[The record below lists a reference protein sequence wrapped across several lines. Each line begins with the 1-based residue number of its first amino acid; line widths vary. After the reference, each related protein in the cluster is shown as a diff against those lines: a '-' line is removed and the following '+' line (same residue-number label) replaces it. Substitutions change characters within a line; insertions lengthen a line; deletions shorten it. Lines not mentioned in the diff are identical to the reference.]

1 MTDSID
7 TSWDYVIAGA
17 GSAGCVLAAR
27 LSEDPKVRVLLLEAG
42 PEDRSIWLK
51 MPAGM
56 SRVVWGDRYSWAFTS
71 APEPHLENR
80 RLGHPRGKVVGG
92 SSSIN
97 GMVWLRGHAR
107 DFDGWAQLGARG
119 WSYEDVLPYF
129 CRSETAPADTDSL
142 RGKGGPI
149 RITRGDVEA
158 SPLAKAFVEAGV
170 EAGYPRTRDFNGSQQ
185 EGFGAVER
193 STWRGRRWSAA
204 HAYLNPVRNR
214 PNLTVIT
221 GAHVLGIELEGQ
233 RATGLRYA
241 QTGRGNLATRATG
254 LRYAEVGR
262 EYLATSRE
270 VILCGGAIGSPH
282 ILQLSGIGP
291 REHLE
296 AAGIKVRHALSGVG
310 ENLNDHPDLV
320 IQHLCKQPVSLY
332 PVTRAP
338 RSWLAGVEWILKG
351 SGPAAT
357 NHFEAGGFITSR
369 SEVDQPDI
377 QFTFMPLAVVPGGTD
392 VLAEHAFQVHIDLMR
407 PRSRGHVRTMNSDPF
422 QAPEILFNYLDD
434 PQDLADLR
442 AGVRRLREILSRPAL
457 APFAGAELFPG
468 PAVQTDDEIDRW
480 IRQTLETCY
489 HPVGTCR
496 MGTADDPGAVV
507 DPECRVRG
515 LEGLRVVDASI
526 MPAIVSANTNA
537 STIMIAEKAAD
548 IIRGRTPLRAAE
560 PTNQSPAQNL
570 IRRIST

>member
-1 MTDSID
+1 MKDRTDR
-7 TSWDYVIAGA
+7 SWDYVIAGA

-27 LSEDPKVRVLLLEAG
+27 LTEDPACRVLLLEAG
-42 PEDRSIWLK
+42 PEDRSIWLR

-71 APEPHLENR
+71 EPEPHLENR
-80 RLGHPRGKVVGG
+80 RLGHPRGKVLGG

-129 CRSETAPADTDSL
+129 CRAETAPIGDDPL
-142 RGKGGPI
+142 RGNDGPI
-149 RITRGDVEA
+149 RITRGNVDG
-158 SPLAKAFVEAGV
+158 STLARAFVAAGI
-170 EAGYPRTRDFNGSQQ
+170 EAGYPSTKDFNGSQQ

-193 STWRGRRWSAA
+193 STWHGRRWSAA
-204 HAYLNPVRNR
+204 HAYLNPARNR
-214 PNLTVIT
+214 PNLTVMT
-221 GAHVLGIELEGQ
+221 GAHVLGVDIEGH

-241 QTGRGNLATRATG
+241 RA
-254 LRYAEVGR
+254 GR
-262 EYLATSRE
+262 EHLALAGE
-270 VILCGGAIGSPH
+270 VILCGGAVGSPH

-291 REHLE
+291 TNHLE
-296 AAGIKVRHALSGVG
+296 TAGIKVRHALPGVG

-320 IQHLCKQPVSLY
+320 IQHACKQPVSLY

-338 RSWLAGVEWILKG
+338 RSWLAGAEWMLRG

-357 NHFEAGGFITSR
+357 NHFEAGGFVTSR
-369 SEVDQPDI
+369 RELDQPDI

-392 VLAEHAFQVHIDLMR
+392 VLAKHAFQVHIDLMR
-407 PRSRGHVRTMNSDPF
+407 PRSRGHVRTTNSDPF
-422 QAPEILFNYLDD
+422 RAPEILFNYLGD

-442 AGVRRLREILSRPAL
+442 SGVHLLRKVLSQPAL

-468 PAVQTDDEIDRW
+468 PAVRTDEEIDHW

-496 MGTADDPGAVV
+496 MGAADDPGAVV

-548 IIRGRTPLRAAE
+548 LIRGRTPLRAGQAANE
-560 PTNQSPAQNL
+560 TPA
-570 IRRIST
+570 RRINA

>member
-1 MTDSID
+1 MTDRAD
-7 TSWDYVIAGA
+7 LTWDYVIAGA

-27 LSEDPKVRVLLLEAG
+27 LSEDPEVRVLLLEAG
-42 PEDRSIWLK
+42 PEDRSIWLR

-71 APEPHLENR
+71 APEPHLGNR

-129 CRSETAPADTDSL
+129 CRSETAPDDGAAL
-142 RGKGGPI
+142 RGKDGPI
-149 RITRGDVEA
+149 RITPGDTRV
-158 SPLAKAFVEAGV
+158 SPLARAFVEAGI
-170 EAGYPRTRDFNGSQQ
+170 EAGYPRTADFNGAQQ

-204 HAYLNPVRNR
+204 HGYLNPVRGR
-214 PNLTVIT
+214 PNLTVVT
-221 GAHVLGIELEGQ
+221 DAHVLAVELEGQ
-233 RATGLRYA
+233 KATGLHY
-241 QTGRGNLATRATG
+241 TKSGGNEFARA
-254 LRYAEVGR
+254 
-262 EYLATSRE
+262 RE
-270 VILCGGAIGSPH
+270 VILCSGAIGSPH
-282 ILQLSGIGP
+282 ILQLSGIGSP
-291 REHLE
+291 RHLE

-320 IQHLCKQPVSLY
+320 IQHACKQPVSLY

-338 RSWLAGVEWILKG
+338 RSWFAGIEWVLKG

-357 NHFEAGGFITSR
+357 NHFEAGGFVTSR
-369 SEVDQPDI
+369 PELEQPDI
-377 QFTFMPLAVVPGGTD
+377 QYTFMPLAVVPGSVD
-392 VLAEHAFQVHIDLMR
+392 VRTQHAFQVHIDLMR
-407 PRSRGHVRTMNSDPF
+407 PRSRGHVRAVTSDPF
-422 QAPEILFNYLDD
+422 CAPEILFNYLDD

-442 AGVRRLREILSRPAL
+442 AGVRILRDILSRPAL
-457 APFAGAELFPG
+457 SPFAGAELFPG
-468 PAVQTDDEIDRW
+468 PGIKTDEEIDCW

-496 MGTADDPGAVV
+496 MGAADDPGAVV

-515 LEGLRVVDASI
+515 IDGLRVVDASI
-526 MPAIVSANTNA
+526 MPEIVSANTNA

-548 IIRGRTPLRAAE
+548 IIRGRTPLRTQITTEQLPKRTSA
-560 PTNQSPAQNL
+560 
-570 IRRIST
+570 

>member
-1 MTDSID
+1 MSGRADM
-7 TSWDYVIAGA
+7 SWDYVIAGA

-27 LSEDPKVRVLLLEAG
+27 LTEDPACRVLLLEAG
-42 PEDRSIWLK
+42 PEDRSIWLR

-56 SRVVWGDRYSWAFTS
+56 SRVVWGERYSWAFTS

-80 RLGHPRGKVVGG
+80 RLGHPRGKVLGG

-97 GMVWLRGHAR
+97 GMVWLRGHPR

-129 CRSETAPADTDSL
+129 CRAETAPNADDL
-142 RGKGGPI
+142 VRGKSGPI
-149 RITRGDVEA
+149 RITRGDVDG
-158 SPLAKAFVEAGV
+158 SPLAKAFIAAGV
-170 EAGYPRTRDFNGSQQ
+170 EAGYPETSDFNGRQQ

-204 HAYLNPVRNR
+204 HAYLNPARNR

-221 GAHVLGIELEGQ
+221 GAHVLGVEIEGQ
-233 RATGLRYA
+233 RATGLRYSKA
-241 QTGRGNLATRATG
+241 
-254 LRYAEVGR
+254 GR
-262 EYLATSRE
+262 EHFAAAGE

-282 ILQLSGIGP
+282 VLQLSGIGSP
-291 REHLE
+291 KHLE
-296 AAGIKVRHALSGVG
+296 SAGIKVRHALPGVG

-320 IQHLCKQPVSLY
+320 IQHACKQPVSLY

-338 RSWLAGVEWILKG
+338 RSWLAGVEWMLRG

-357 NHFEAGGFITSR
+357 NHFEAGGFVTSR
-369 SEVDQPDI
+369 RELDQPDI

-392 VLAEHAFQVHIDLMR
+392 VLAKHAFQVHIDLMR
-407 PRSRGHVRTMNSDPF
+407 PRSRGHVRATSSDPF

-442 AGVRRLREILSRPAL
+442 TGVHLLRGVLSQPAL

-468 PAVQTDDEIDRW
+468 PTVRTDEEIDRW

-496 MGTADDPGAVV
+496 MGAADDPGAVV

-537 STIMIAEKAAD
+537 PTIMIAEKAAD
-548 IIRGRTPLRAAE
+548 IIRGRTPLHAATTANE
-560 PTNQSPAQNL
+560 TPA
-570 IRRIST
+570 RRTIA

>member
-1 MTDSID
+1 MTGRPGP
-7 TSWDYVIAGA
+7 SWDYVIAGA

-27 LSEDPKVRVLLLEAG
+27 LSEDPTVRVLLLEAG
-42 PEDRSIWLK
+42 PEDRSIWLR

-56 SRVVWGDRYSWAFTS
+56 SRVVWGNRYSWSFVS
-71 APEPHLENR
+71 APEPHLGNR
-80 RLGHPRGKVVGG
+80 RLGHPRGKVLGG

-97 GMVWLRGHAR
+97 GMVWLRGHPL

-129 CRSETAPADTDSL
+129 CRSETAPAETDAL
-142 RGKGGPI
+142 RGKSGPI
-149 RITRGDVEA
+149 RVTRGDVAA
-158 SPLAKAFVEAGV
+158 SPLARAFVEAGI
-170 EAGYPRTRDFNGSQQ
+170 EAGYPGTEDFNGGQQ

-193 STWRGRRWSAA
+193 STWKGRRWSASQ
-204 HAYLNPVRNR
+204 AYLAPVRGR
-214 PNLTVIT
+214 PNLTVIS
-221 GAHVLGIELEGQ
+221 GAQVLGVELEGQ
-233 RATGLRYA
+233 RATGLRYTKGA
-241 QTGRGNLATRATG
+241 RRPVATHAAEPTGAGRA
-254 LRYAEVGR
+254 R
-262 EYLATSRE
+262 EYFAAARE
-270 VILCGGAIGSPH
+270 VILCAGAIGSPH
-282 ILQLSGIGP
+282 ILQLSGIGS

-296 AAGIKVRHALSGVG
+296 AAGIVVRHVLPGVG

-320 IQHLCKQPVSLY
+320 IQHACKQPVSLY

-338 RSWLAGVEWILKG
+338 RSWLAGVEWMLKG
-351 SGPAAT
+351 TGPAAT

-369 SEVDQPDI
+369 PELEHPDI
-377 QFTFMPLAVVPGGTD
+377 QYTFMPLAVVPGGVD

-407 PRSRGHVRTMNSDPF
+407 PRSRGHVRAVSGDAMQP
-422 QAPEILFNYLDD
+422 PEILFNYLDD

-442 AGVRRLREILSRPAL
+442 AGVRLLRDILSRPAL
-457 APFAGAELFPG
+457 SPFAGAELFPG
-468 PAVQTDDEIDRW
+468 PSIQTDDAIDQW

-496 MGTADDPGAVV
+496 MGAADDPDAVV

-548 IIRGRTPLRAAE
+548 LILGRPPLGAAPPAGRDALRRAGA
-560 PTNQSPAQNL
+560 
-570 IRRIST
+570 

>member
-1 MTDSID
+1 MTGRADM
-7 TSWDYVIAGA
+7 SWDYVISGA

-27 LSEDPKVRVLLLEAG
+27 LSEDPDVRVLLLEAG
-42 PEDRSIWLK
+42 PEDRSIWLR

-71 APEPHLENR
+71 APEPHLGDR

-97 GMVWLRGHAR
+97 GMVWLRGHPR

-129 CRSETAPADTDSL
+129 CRSESAPTEADTL

-158 SPLAKAFVEAGV
+158 ALLARAFVEAGV
-170 EAGYPRTRDFNGSQQ
+170 EAGYPRTRDFNGAQQ

-204 HAYLNPVRNR
+204 RAYLNPVRNR
-214 PNLTVIT
+214 PNLTVIS
-221 GAHVLGIELEGQ
+221 GAHVLGVELEGQ
-233 RATGLRYA
+233 HATGLRYA
-241 QTGRGNLATRATG
+241 KG
-254 LRYAEVGR
+254 GR
-262 EYLATSRE
+262 EHVANASRE
-270 VILCGGAIGSPH
+270 VILSSGAIGSPH

-291 REHLE
+291 RQHLE
-296 AAGIKVRHALSGVG
+296 AAGIKVRHALAGVG

-320 IQHLCKQPVSLY
+320 IQHACKQPVSLY

-338 RSWLAGVEWILKG
+338 RSWLAGVEWMLKG
-351 SGPAAT
+351 TGPAAT

-369 SEVDQPDI
+369 PEIEHPDI
-377 QFTFMPLAVVPGGTD
+377 QYTFMPLAVVPGGVD
-392 VLAEHAFQVHIDLMR
+392 VRMEHAFQVHIDLMR
-407 PRSRGHVRTMNSDPF
+407 PRSRGHVRALSGDPL
-422 QAPEILFNYLDD
+422 QAPEILLNYLDD

-442 AGVRRLREILSRPAL
+442 AGVHLLRDILSRPAL
-457 APFAGAELFPG
+457 SPFAGAELFPG
-468 PAVQTDDEIDRW
+468 PDIRTDEEIDQW

-496 MGTADDPGAVV
+496 MGAADDPGAVV

-548 IIRGRTPLRAAE
+548 IIRGRTPLRAEATTE
-560 PTNQSPAQNL
+560 DNT
-570 IRRIST
+570 RRISA

>member
-1 MTDSID
+1 MTGRADM
-7 TSWDYVIAGA
+7 SWDYVIAGA

-27 LSEDPKVRVLLLEAG
+27 LSEDPSCRVLLLEAG
-42 PEDRSIWLK
+42 PEDRSIWMR

-71 APEPHLENR
+71 APEPQLENR
-80 RLGHPRGKVVGG
+80 RLGHPRGKVIGG

-97 GMVWLRGHAR
+97 GMVWLRGHPR

-129 CRSETAPADTDSL
+129 CRSETAPAADDAL
-142 RGKGGPI
+142 RGNDGPV
-149 RITRGDVEA
+149 RITRGDVDA
-158 SPLAKAFVEAGV
+158 SALAKAFVAAGI
-170 EAGYPRTRDFNGSQQ
+170 EAGYPKTSDFNGTQQ

-204 HAYLNPVRNR
+204 HAYLKPARKR
-214 PNLTVIT
+214 PNLTVVT
-221 GAHVLGIELEGQ
+221 GAHALGVELEGQ

-241 QTGRGNLATRATG
+241 KG
-254 LRYAEVGR
+254 GR
-262 EYLATSRE
+262 EHLAAACE
-270 VILCGGAIGSPH
+270 VILSGGAIGSPH

-291 REHLE
+291 QKYLE
-296 AAGIKVRHALSGVG
+296 AAGIKVRHALSEVG

-320 IQHLCKQPVSLY
+320 IQHACKQSVSLY

-338 RSWLAGVEWILKG
+338 RSWLAGVEWMLKG

-369 SEVDQPDI
+369 PELEQPDI

-407 PRSRGHVRTMNSDPF
+407 PRSRGHVRVVNSDPY
-422 QAPEILFNYLDD
+422 QAPEILFNYLSDR
-434 PQDLADLR
+434 QDLADLR
-442 AGVRRLREILSRPAL
+442 AGVHLLRDVLSRPAL

-468 PAVQTDDEIDRW
+468 PAVRTDEEIDRW

-496 MGTADDPGAVV
+496 MGAADDPGAVV

-537 STIMIAEKAAD
+537 STIMIAEKASD
-548 IIRGRTPLRAAE
+548 IIRGRPPLRPVQA
-560 PTNQSPAQNL
+560 TNEDHAW
-570 IRRIST
+570 RTRA

>member
-1 MTDSID
+1 MPVRSEEK
-7 TSWDYVIAGA
+7 WDYVIAGA

-27 LSEDPKVRVLLLEAG
+27 LSEDPACRVLLLEAG

-71 APEPHLENR
+71 APEPHLGNR

-97 GMVWLRGHAR
+97 GMVWLRGHPR

-129 CRSETAPADTDSL
+129 CRSETAPAGAL
-142 RGKGGPI
+142 RGKDGPI
-149 RITRGDVEA
+149 RITRGNVEA
-158 SPLAKAFVEAGV
+158 SPLARAFVEAGV
-170 EAGYPRTRDFNGSQQ
+170 EAGYPETDDFNGRQQ

-204 HAYLNPVRNR
+204 HAYLNPVRSR
-214 PNLTVIT
+214 PNLKVIT
-221 GAHVLGIELEGQ
+221 RAHVLGVALEGQ

-241 QTGRGNLATRATG
+241 KDGREHLATA
-254 LRYAEVGR
+254 
-262 EYLATSRE
+262 SRE

-291 REHLE
+291 QKHLE

-320 IQHLCKQPVSLY
+320 IQHACKQPVSLY

-338 RSWLAGVEWILKG
+338 RSWLAGVEWMLKG

-369 SEVDQPDI
+369 PELEHPDI
-377 QFTFMPLAVVPGGTD
+377 QFTFMPLAVVPGGVD
-392 VLAEHAFQVHIDLMR
+392 VRAEHAFQVHIDLMR
-407 PRSRGHVRTMNSDPF
+407 PRSRGHVRALSSNAM

-442 AGVRRLREILSRPAL
+442 AGVRLLRDVLSRPAL

-468 PAVQTDDEIDRW
+468 PAVRTDEEIDGW

-496 MGTADDPGAVV
+496 MGAADDSGAVV

-548 IIRGRTPLRAAE
+548 IILGRVPLAA
-560 PTNQSPAQNL
+560 AQTMNHDQA
-570 IRRIST
+570 RRTIA

>member
-1 MTDSID
+1 MTGSADM
-7 TSWDYVIAGA
+7 SWDYVIAGA

-27 LSEDPKVRVLLLEAG
+27 LSEDPACRVLLLEAG
-42 PEDRSIWLK
+42 PEDRSIWLR

-97 GMVWLRGHAR
+97 GMVWLRGHPR

-129 CRSETAPADTDSL
+129 CRSETAPVDAAAL
-142 RGKGGPI
+142 RGKEGPI
-149 RITRGDVEA
+149 RITRGDVDA
-158 SPLAKAFVEAGV
+158 SPLAKAFVAAGI
-170 EAGYPRTRDFNGSQQ
+170 EAGYPKTRDFNGSQQ

-204 HAYLNPVRNR
+204 HAYLNPARAR
-214 PNLTVIT
+214 SNLTVIT
-221 GAHVLGIELEGQ
+221 GAHALGVELEGQ

-241 QTGRGNLATRATG
+241 KGGREHLATA
-254 LRYAEVGR
+254 
-262 EYLATSRE
+262 RE

-282 ILQLSGIGP
+282 ILQLSGIGSQK
-291 REHLE
+291 HLE
-296 AAGIKVRHALSGVG
+296 AAGIKVRHALPGVG

-320 IQHLCKQPVSLY
+320 IQHVCKQPVSLY

-338 RSWLAGVEWILKG
+338 RSWLAGVEWMLKG

-369 SEVDQPDI
+369 PELEHPDI
-377 QFTFMPLAVVPGGTD
+377 QFTFMPLAVVPGGID

-407 PRSRGHVRTMNSDPF
+407 PRSRGHVRALNSDPF

-442 AGVRRLREILSRPAL
+442 AGVHLLRDVLSRPAL

-468 PAVQTDDEIDRW
+468 PVVRTDEEIDRW

-496 MGTADDPGAVV
+496 MGAADDPGAVV

-537 STIMIAEKAAD
+537 ATIMIAEKAAD
-548 IIRGRTPLRAAE
+548 IIRGRAPLRAAQANNE
-560 PTNQSPAQNL
+560 EHT
-570 IRRIST
+570 RRTSA

>member
-1 MTDSID
+1 M
-7 TSWDYVIAGA
+7 SWDYVIAGA

-27 LSEDPKVRVLLLEAG
+27 LSEDPACRVLLLEAG
-42 PEDRSIWLK
+42 PEDRSIWLR

-80 RLGHPRGKVVGG
+80 QLGHPRGKVVGG

-97 GMVWLRGHAR
+97 GMVWLRGHPR

-129 CRSETAPADTDSL
+129 CRSETAPVDDHL

-158 SPLAKAFVEAGV
+158 SPLSRAFIAAGI
-170 EAGYPRTRDFNGSQQ
+170 EAGYPATPDFNGGQQ

-204 HAYLNPVRNR
+204 HAYLNPVRDR
-214 PNLTVIT
+214 PNLTVIA
-221 GAHVLGIELEGQ
+221 GAHALEVLLEGSH
-233 RATGLRYA
+233 ATGLRYA
-241 QTGRGNLATRATG
+241 KD
-254 LRYAEVGR
+254 GR
-262 EYLATSRE
+262 EHIATAHE
-270 VILCGGAIGSPH
+270 VILSGGAIGSPH
-282 ILQLSGIGP
+282 LLQLSGIGP
-291 REHLE
+291 QKHLE
-296 AAGIKVRHALSGVG
+296 AAGIKVRHVLPGVG

-320 IQHLCKQPVSLY
+320 IQHACKLPVSLY

-338 RSWLAGVEWILKG
+338 RSWLAGVEWMLRG

-369 SEVDQPDI
+369 PELEHPDL
-377 QFTFMPLAVVPGGTD
+377 QFTFMPLAVVPGGTE
-392 VLAEHAFQVHIDLMR
+392 VRAEHAFQVHIDLMR
-407 PRSRGHVRTMNSDPF
+407 PRSRGHVRATSNDPF

-442 AGVRRLREILSRPAL
+442 AGVHLLRRVLSQPAL
-457 APFAGAELFPG
+457 TPFAGAELFPG
-468 PAVQTDDEIDRW
+468 PAVQTDAEIDRW

-496 MGTADDPGAVV
+496 MGAADDPGAVV

-515 LEGLRVVDASI
+515 IEGLRVVDASI

-537 STIMIAEKAAD
+537 STIMIAEKASD
-548 IIRGRTPLRAAE
+548 IIRGRTPLRAA
-560 PTNQSPAQNL
+560 QALSQQHA
-570 IRRIST
+570 RRTSA

>member
-1 MTDSID
+1 M
-7 TSWDYVIAGA
+7 SWDYVIAGA

-27 LSEDPKVRVLLLEAG
+27 LSEDPACRVLLLEAG
-42 PEDRSIWLK
+42 PEDRSIWLR

-56 SRVVWGDRYSWAFTS
+56 SRVVWGDRYSWAFIS

-80 RLGHPRGKVVGG
+80 QLGHPRGKVVGG

-97 GMVWLRGHAR
+97 GMVWLRGHPR

-129 CRSETAPADTDSL
+129 CRSETAPVDDKL

-158 SPLAKAFVEAGV
+158 SPLSRAFIAAGI
-170 EAGYPRTRDFNGSQQ
+170 EAGYPATPDFNGGQQ
-185 EGFGAVER
+185 EGFCAVER

-204 HAYLNPVRNR
+204 HAYLNPVRDR
-214 PNLTVIT
+214 PNLTVIA
-221 GAHVLGIELEGQ
+221 GAHALEVMLEGS

-241 QTGRGNLATRATG
+241 KD
-254 LRYAEVGR
+254 GR
-262 EYLATSRE
+262 EHIATAQE
-270 VILCGGAIGSPH
+270 VILSGGAIGSPH
-282 ILQLSGIGP
+282 LLQLSGIGP
-291 REHLE
+291 QRHLA
-296 AAGIKVRHALSGVG
+296 AAGIKVRHALPGVG

-320 IQHLCKQPVSLY
+320 IQHACKLPVSLY

-338 RSWLAGVEWILKG
+338 RSWLAGVEWMLKG

-369 SEVDQPDI
+369 PELDHPDL
-377 QFTFMPLAVVPGGTD
+377 QFTFMPLAVVPGGTE
-392 VLAEHAFQVHIDLMR
+392 VRAEHAFQVHIDLMR
-407 PRSRGHVRTMNSDPF
+407 PRSRGHVRATSNDPF

-442 AGVRRLREILSRPAL
+442 AGVHLLRRVLSQPAL
-457 APFAGAELFPG
+457 IPFAGAELFPG
-468 PAVQTDDEIDRW
+468 PAVRTDEEIDRW

-496 MGTADDPGAVV
+496 MGAADDPGAVV

-515 LEGLRVVDASI
+515 IEGLRVVDASI

-537 STIMIAEKAAD
+537 STIMIAEKASD
-548 IIRGRTPLRAAE
+548 IIRGRTPLRAAQAPSE
-560 PTNQSPAQNL
+560 QHA
-570 IRRIST
+570 RRTSA

>member
-1 MTDSID
+1 
-7 TSWDYVIAGA
+7 
-17 GSAGCVLAAR
+17 
-27 LSEDPKVRVLLLEAG
+27 
-42 PEDRSIWLK
+42 
-51 MPAGM
+51 
-56 SRVVWGDRYSWAFTS
+56 
-71 APEPHLENR
+71 
-80 RLGHPRGKVVGG
+80 
-92 SSSIN
+92 
-97 GMVWLRGHAR
+97 MVWLRGHPR

-129 CRSETAPADTDSL
+129 CRSETAPTDTDTL

-170 EAGYPRTRDFNGSQQ
+170 EAGYPRTRDFNGGQQ

-204 HAYLNPVRNR
+204 HAYLNPVRSR

-221 GAHVLGIELEGQ
+221 GAHALGVELEGQ

-241 QTGRGNLATRATG
+241 KDGRDHVAK
-254 LRYAEVGR
+254 V
-262 EYLATSRE
+262 SRE
-270 VILCGGAIGSPH
+270 VILSSGSIGSPH
-282 ILQLSGIGP
+282 ILQLSGIGS

-320 IQHLCKQPVSLY
+320 IQHVCKQPVSLY

-338 RSWLAGVEWILKG
+338 RSWLAGVEWMLKG
-351 SGPAAT
+351 TGPAAT

-369 SEVDQPDI
+369 PELEHPDI
-377 QFTFMPLAVVPGGTD
+377 QYTFMPLAVVPGGVD
-392 VLAEHAFQVHIDLMR
+392 VRMEHAFQVHIDLMR
-407 PRSRGHVRTMNSDPF
+407 PRSRGHVRALSSNPM

-442 AGVRRLREILSRPAL
+442 AGVRLLRDILSRPAL

-468 PAVQTDDEIDRW
+468 PAVQTDEAIDRW
-480 IRQTLETCY
+480 IRETLETCY

-496 MGTADDPGAVV
+496 MGAADDPGAVV

-515 LEGLRVVDASI
+515 LQGLRVVDASI
-526 MPAIVSANTNA
+526 MPAIVSSNTNA
-537 STIMIAEKAAD
+537 STIMMAEKAAD
-548 IIRGRTPLRAAE
+548 IIRGRTPLRATIEDTA
-560 PTNQSPAQNL
+560 QSLNT
-570 IRRIST
+570 RISA

>member
-1 MTDSID
+1 MSARADM
-7 TSWDYVIAGA
+7 SWDYVIAGA

-27 LSEDPKVRVLLLEAG
+27 LSEDPGVRVLLLEAG
-42 PEDRSIWLK
+42 PEDRSIWLR

-71 APEPHLENR
+71 APEPHLGNR

-97 GMVWLRGHAR
+97 GMVWLRGHPR

-129 CRSETAPADTDSL
+129 CRSETAPDDVEVL
-142 RGKGGPI
+142 RGKEGPI

-158 SPLAKAFVEAGV
+158 SPLANAFVEAGI
-170 EAGYPRTRDFNGSQQ
+170 EAGYPRTRDFNGAQQ

-204 HAYLNPVRNR
+204 HAYLNPVRDR

-221 GAHVLGIELEGQ
+221 GAHALGVELEGR
-233 RATGLRYA
+233 RATGLRYSKD
-241 QTGRGNLATRATG
+241 GHEHLAKAI
-254 LRYAEVGR
+254 
-262 EYLATSRE
+262 RE
-270 VILCGGAIGSPH
+270 VILSSGSIGSPH
-282 ILQLSGIGP
+282 ILQLSGIGS
-291 REHLE
+291 REHLA
-296 AAGIKVRHALSGVG
+296 AAGIKVRHILSGVG

-320 IQHLCKQPVSLY
+320 IQHVCKQPVSLY

-338 RSWLAGVEWILKG
+338 RSWLAGVEWMLKG
-351 SGPAAT
+351 TGPAAT

-369 SEVDQPDI
+369 PELEHPDI
-377 QFTFMPLAVVPGGTD
+377 QYTFMPLAVVPGGLD
-392 VLAEHAFQVHIDLMR
+392 VRMEHAFQVHIDLMR
-407 PRSRGHVRTMNSDPF
+407 PRSRGHVQALSNNPF

-442 AGVRRLREILSRPAL
+442 AGVRLLREVLSRPAL
-457 APFAGAELFPG
+457 SPFAGAELFPG
-468 PAVQTDDEIDRW
+468 PSIKSDEEIDQW
-480 IRQTLETCY
+480 IRETLETCY

-496 MGTADDPGAVV
+496 MGAADDPGAVV

-515 LEGLRVVDASI
+515 LEGLRVVDAAI
-526 MPAIVSANTNA
+526 MPNIVSANTNA

-548 IIRGRTPLRAAE
+548 IIRGRTPLRAE
-560 PTNQSPAQNL
+560 PKIEDIS
-570 IRRIST
+570 RRISA

>member
-1 MTDSID
+1 MTERAD

-27 LSEDPKVRVLLLEAG
+27 LSEDPACRVLLLEAG
-42 PEDRSIWLK
+42 PEDRSIWLR

-56 SRVVWGDRYSWAFTS
+56 SRVVWGDRFSWAFTS

-80 RLGHPRGKVVGG
+80 QLGHPRGKVIGG

-97 GMVWLRGHAR
+97 GMVWLRGHPR

-129 CRSETAPADTDSL
+129 CRSETAPADAKAL
-142 RGKGGPI
+142 RGKEGPI
-149 RITRGDVEA
+149 RITRGDVDT
-158 SPLAKAFVEAGV
+158 SPLASAFVEAGI
-170 EAGYPRTRDFNGSQQ
+170 EAGYPRTGDFNGTQQ

-204 HAYLNPVRNR
+204 HAYLNPVRHR

-221 GAHVLGIELEGQ
+221 GAHALGVELEGQ

-241 QTGRGNLATRATG
+241 KGGSEHVAKA
-254 LRYAEVGR
+254 
-262 EYLATSRE
+262 RE
-270 VILCGGAIGSPH
+270 VIICGGAIGSPH

-296 AAGIKVRHALSGVG
+296 AAGIKVRHALPGVG

-320 IQHLCKQPVSLY
+320 IQHACKQPVSLY
-332 PVTRAP
+332 PVSRAP
-338 RSWLAGVEWILKG
+338 RSWLAGAEWLLKG

-369 SEVDQPDI
+369 PELDQPDI

-392 VLAEHAFQVHIDLMR
+392 VRAEHAFQVHIDLMR
-407 PRSRGHVRTMNSDPF
+407 PRSRGHVRTVDSDPF
-422 QAPEILFNYLDD
+422 KAPEILFNYLDD

-442 AGVRRLREILSRPAL
+442 AGVHLLRDILSRPAL

-468 PAVQTDDEIDRW
+468 PAIKTDDEIDSW

-496 MGTADDPGAVV
+496 MGAADDPGAVV

-548 IIRGRTPLRAAE
+548 IIRGRTPPRAAQAASQE
-560 PTNQSPAQNL
+560 YAQ
-570 IRRIST
+570 RTRA